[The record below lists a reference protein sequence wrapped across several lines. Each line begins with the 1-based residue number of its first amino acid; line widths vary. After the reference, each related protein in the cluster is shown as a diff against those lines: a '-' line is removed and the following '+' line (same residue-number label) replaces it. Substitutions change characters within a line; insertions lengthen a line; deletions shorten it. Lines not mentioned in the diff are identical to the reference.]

1 MENIIPT
8 IDPYLFEKQFE
19 AFKKFIE
26 EQSNVRFTSFRSN
39 PYTEKQEGYKDEIYK
54 TAREKLA
61 FQTWKKS
68 DIGTGKI
75 IDAIIDSIEF
85 KDNNLV
91 PWQSQYGDDNRPH
104 HPLYEA
110 KSDHNKVK
118 RIEQSLFNLYH
129 ENNVI
134 DSFNEL
140 IDIFGK
146 KYSIIAYLYFI
157 KDSSKYL
164 PIATTHFDKVF
175 TLLGVDFKTSKHCSW
190 DNYFFYISLIR
201 DLKQML
207 TVELQADITL
217 LDAHSFAW
225 ILSSQMEKQGKL
237 ADVTEYLDL
246 SSTEREAIVKARI
259 GQGQFRE
266 SLINYWSTCAVTGCN
281 EQKLLRASHIK
292 PWAKSEANERLSL
305 YNGLLLSPNLDVC
318 FDLGF
323 ISFDDSGNIMI
334 SNELT
339 EKDMNSLNINKKMK
353 LSNIDSEHKKYLA
366 YHRENIFTKSSTK
379 KEKNKP

>member
-8 IDPYLFEKQFE
+8 IDPYLFERQFE
-19 AFKKFIE
+19 AFKVFVE
-26 EQSNVRFTSFRSN
+26 EQSNVPFISFASH
-39 PYTEKQEGYKDEIYK
+39 PYTDEQEGYKYEIYR

-61 FQTWKKS
+61 FQAWKKS
-68 DIGTGKI
+68 DIGSGNI
-75 IDAIIDSIEF
+75 IASTIESIEF

-110 KSDHNKVK
+110 KSDPNKVK
-118 RIEQSLFNLYH
+118 KIEQSLFDLYH

-134 DSFNEL
+134 ASFDEL
-140 IDIFGK
+140 IDVFGK

-164 PIATTHFDKVF
+164 PIATTHFDKF
-175 TLLGVDFKTSKHCSW
+175 FKLLGVDFKTSKHCSW
-190 DNYFFYISLIR
+190 DNYSFYISLISK
-201 DLKQML
+201 LKQML
-207 TVELQADITL
+207 TDVLESDVTL

-225 ILSSQMEKQGKL
+225 ILSSQMEKKGKL
-237 ADVTEYLDL
+237 ANVAEYLDL

-266 SLINYWSTCAVTGCN
+266 SLINYWSVCAVTGCN
-281 EQKLLRASHIK
+281 EQKLLRASYIK
-292 PWAKSEANERLSL
+292 PWAKSEVNERLSL

-323 ISFDDSGNIMI
+323 ISFDDSGKIMV
-334 SNELT
+334 SNELG
-339 EKDMNSLNINKKMK
+339 EKDMNALNINKKMK
-353 LSNIDSEHKKYLA
+353 LANIELEHKKYLA
-366 YHRENIFTKSSTK
+366 YHRENIFKKS
-379 KEKNKP
+379 